1 MTTKPTPRER
11 AVLDFWDDEL
21 PVQFVGDEPEDDD
34 KPSIVWTL
42 FCWALGLIAFCLVVS
57 LLVPK

>member
-21 PVQFVGDEPEDDD
+21 PIQLLDEEPDDR
-34 KPSIVWTL
+34 PSIAGTL
-42 FCWALGLIAFCLVVS
+42 LLWACGLVAFCLVVS
-57 LLVPK
+57 LVVPK